1 MKTKGKIILAAV
13 AALIVAAL
21 FVTALTDRVFFAT
34 FQLDQGEITENPDG
48 SVQIPFY
55 LYKDA
60 WDKYQANIVNLTF
73 GSEADEDDMVL
84 VTLQV
89 SPGPRYYM
97 DSLRL
102 EFYVNNVHSA
112 IRLADPATGEDLP
125 YYYELSGD
133 DSKAVLDFPSF
144 DTKAGEQISI
154 MFWLDLSAVTSI
166 TEGPVLM
173 DFTMH
178 ENSVFKL
185 VRHAVRQHVLQL
197 TVSG

>member
-13 AALIVAAL
+13 AALIVVAL
-21 FVTALTDRVFFAT
+21 FAAALTDRLFFAT

-48 SVQIPFY
+48 SVEIPFY

-84 VTLQV
+84 VTLHV
-89 SPGPRYYM
+89 SPSPRYYI
-97 DSLRL
+97 DSLKL
-102 EFYVNNVHSA
+102 EFYVNNIYSA
-112 IRLADPATGEDLP
+112 IRLADPVTGEDLP
-125 YYYELSGD
+125 YNYQLGGD

-144 DTKAGEQISI
+144 DIKAGEQLSI
-154 MFWLDLSAVTSI
+154 RFWLDLSAVTSI
-166 TEGPVLM
+166 AEGPVLM
-173 DFTMH
+173 DFSMH

-185 VRHAVRQHVLQL
+185 VRHAVKQHVLQFNIP
-197 TVSG
+197 